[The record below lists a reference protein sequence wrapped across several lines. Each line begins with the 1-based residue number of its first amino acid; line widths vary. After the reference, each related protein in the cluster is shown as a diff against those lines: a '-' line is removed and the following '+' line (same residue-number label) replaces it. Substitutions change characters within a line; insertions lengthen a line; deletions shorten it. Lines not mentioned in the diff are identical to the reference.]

1 MSKSAHPHPPEA
13 AAEASLALLE
23 LDPAKLIQLKIGQFL
38 AFETLISKV
47 SYENGS

>member
-1 MSKSAHPHPPEA
+1 MSKSVPP
-13 AAEASLALLE
+13 AEVYGAVALLE